1 MHQQKEQLVTTK
13 TPAKTTAKKSA
24 AKKTPGVRES
34 FKIIEKRSGRWS
46 VLDRATRKFV
56 NGAEK
61 LKILVA
67 KGLVKAPAAKA
78 TPAEAGTEA

>member
-1 MHQQKEQLVTTK
+1 MTTK
-13 TPAKTTAKKSA
+13 TPAKATAKKSA
-24 AKKTPGVRES
+24 AKRTPGVRES

-61 LKILVA
+61 LKILLA
-67 KGLVKAPAAKA
+67 KGLVKAAASKK
-78 TPAEAGTEA
+78 PAEAGTEA

>member
-1 MHQQKEQLVTTK
+1 MAE
-13 TPAKTTAKKSA
+13 KKA
-24 AKKTPGVRES
+24 GAKKTATKKPAGVRDS